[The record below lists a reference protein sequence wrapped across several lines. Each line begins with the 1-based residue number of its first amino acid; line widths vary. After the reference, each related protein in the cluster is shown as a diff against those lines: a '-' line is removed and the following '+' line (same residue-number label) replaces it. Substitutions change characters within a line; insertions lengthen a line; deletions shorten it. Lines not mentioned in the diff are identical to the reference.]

1 MYKQNK
7 LQITLLIITLL
18 TLTIIQFTDYGW
30 NKKLDTQQD
39 EIEKLRANII
49 IKRYVKY
56 SPISS
61 IIDFI
66 LNSYTK

>member
-1 MYKQNK
+1 MYKKNK

-39 EIEKLRANII
+39 KIEKLRA
-49 IKRYVKY
+49 KKH
-56 SPISS
+56 S
-61 IIDFI
+61 
-66 LNSYTK
+66 